1 MRHFA
6 RVLLVAAVV
15 FFSCQQV
22 EKQPENIPA
31 GGYQRIVSTSP
42 SFTETLFALGQG
54 DRVVGVT
61 RFCNYPP
68 EAKTRRTVGGYLDP
82 NYEAIAALKPDM
94 VLVLPENENIHKYI
108 GQLGLTYRVIN
119 NKTVTDILDEIL
131 LIGDLCA
138 AGESA
143 DSLRNLIVR
152 RMEYVSQQVAEKS
165 RPKVLL
171 AIGRNV
177 GQGGLEEVYVAGQNT
192 YFNELIEAAGGINA
206 YASAEAAYP
215 MLSAEGILNLDPD
228 IIIDM
233 VPSMTVA
240 QYSVEAI
247 KDEWRTVPGLTA
259 NGQTKIFVIDSDYAT
274 IPGPRFILLLEEL
287 AGLLHPEISWD
298 ID

>member
-1 MRHFA
+1 MKHFGIF
-6 RVLLVAAVV
+6 LLVTAGLL
-15 FFSCQQV
+15 FSCQQIK
-22 EKQPENIPA
+22 KQPEKTPVN
-31 GGYQRIVSTSP
+31 GYSRIVSTSP

-68 EAKTRRTVGGYLDP
+68 EAKTRPKVGGYLDP
-82 NYEAIAALKPDM
+82 NYEAIAALRPDM

-108 GQLGLTYRVIN
+108 GQLGLNYRVIN
-119 NKTVTDILDEIL
+119 NKTVTDILDEIV

-138 AGESA
+138 AGGSA

-152 RMEYVSQQVAEKS
+152 RMECVRQQVADHS

-177 GQGGLEEVYVAGQNT
+177 GQGVLEEVYIAGQHT
-192 YFNELIEAAGGINA
+192 YFNELIEAAGAINA
-206 YASAEAAYP
+206 YTTVGAAYP
-215 MLSAEGILNLDPD
+215 MLSAEGILNLAPD

-233 VPSMTVA
+233 VPSMTMA

-247 KDEWRTVPGLTA
+247 KAEWRTVPGLTA
-259 NGQTKIFVIDSDYAT
+259 NGRTKIFIIDSDYAT

-287 AGLLHPEISWD
+287 AAVLHPEISWD
-298 ID
+298 SN